1 MTKKQTLIALII
13 LFMLPILACGGG
25 GEPTP
30 TSAPVISTA
39 TVEAETAEADQPG
52 EMADQDTEPVAEA
65 ETAEPV
71 AEDTPTPEPTETP
84 EPARQAYIGD
94 FMTNEGYSLT
104 VLQVSDPATPGILY
118 SAEPGTRLIAV
129 EVVIGNVSGAAATTN
144 VLNGTLLDD
153 ERLTYRAELA
163 GTDEQ
168 LPLVELESGER
179 VRGWIGF
186 EIPEDATPAT
196 FRFEINRV
204 RLEASLLEPPA
215 DHEPIEEPD
224 GLFAVSDSLPRLGD
238 LVEQDGYSLVAMDVL
253 DPASPGIL
261 YRAVPGMKLVA
272 VDIILGNID
281 GREVSSNA
289 LRAYLI
295 DAEGF
300 VYTAELAGTDGQIE
314 LVDLGP
320 DERVRGK
327 VAFEVPEDAVP
338 AAIKYEVSGSP
349 RIVIYTGLLD

>member
-1 MTKKQTLIALII
+1 MTTKQTLLALFI

-25 GEPTP
+25 EPTP
-30 TSAPVISTA
+30 TSAPVVSTA
-39 TVEAETAEADQPG
+39 TSEAASVDVEQPD
-52 EMADQDTEPVAEA
+52 EVVEQDIEPTTEA
-65 ETAEPV
+65 ETAEP
-71 AEDTPTPEPTETP
+71 AEEDTPTPEPTETP
-84 EPARQAYIGD
+84 EPIRQAHIGD

-104 VLQVSDPATPGILY
+104 VLQISDPATPGMFY

-129 EVVIGNVSGAAATTN
+129 EVVIGNVSGATATTN
-144 VLNGTLLDD
+144 LLNGTLLDE

-163 GTDEQ
+163 GTAEQ
-168 LPLVELESGER
+168 LSLVELGSGER
-179 VRGWIGF
+179 VQGWIGF
-186 EIPEDATPAT
+186 EIPEDATAAT

-224 GLFAVSDSLPRLGD
+224 GLFGVSDSLPRLGD
-238 LVEQDGYSLVAMDVL
+238 LVEQDGYSLVAMEVL
-253 DPASPGIL
+253 DPASPGML

-272 VDIILGNID
+272 VDMILGNID
-281 GREVSSNA
+281 AREISSNA
-289 LRAYLI
+289 LRTYLI
-295 DAEGF
+295 DAEGY
-300 VYTAELAGTDGQIE
+300 VYAAELAGIDGQID